1 MLLFTSYQRDVKDEA
16 LPRFVE
22 GRNAFRCTIPAG
34 LLNGGRYMLNL
45 RVSLHNR
52 RFIALEE
59 SVLQFDV
66 VFDHGDSIF
75 LNAQARAGVILPPLE
90 WAAVEPTFEA
100 EQSEL
105 PGVRISASG

>member
-1 MLLFTSYQRDVKDEA
+1 
-16 LPRFVE
+16 
-22 GRNAFRCTIPAG
+22 
-34 LLNGGRYMLNL
+34 MLNL

-66 VFDHGDSIF
+66 VFDHGESVF

-90 WAAVEPTFEA
+90 WAAVPPRVDAVGGELEA
-100 EQSEL
+100 A
-105 PGVRISASG
+105 RASASG